1 MRPALSAAS
10 IECPDRVADLLTLQ
24 NEVLEAVAVGL
35 PLHQTLDLLC
45 RRVEALAGDVRCS
58 VLLLDGKH
66 LRHGAAPSLPA
77 AYTTAI
83 DGVEIGPCVG
93 SCGTAA
99 FRGEAVEVTDIAND
113 PLWAAYKGVALP
125 HGLRACWSTPIRA
138 REGSILG
145 TFALYFGEPRG
156 AGDFHRAAVRASTQ
170 LAAIAIERARMDEA
184 EHQRIEQL
192 ADSHARIELL
202 NRTLERRVEE
212 RTRDLDRRNHELA
225 RAFDELQRAQGEL
238 LEARRIASLGRM
250 VAGIAHELNTPL
262 GNALV
267 MATTLQARCEQF
279 AQQAAGPLRRSDISS
294 FTTDLIDASRLL
306 VQAIES
312 AASRVGSFKAV
323 AAEQP
328 QATRCNFA
336 VADALRYVAH
346 VFGPELRARKC
357 ALTLEAPESLTLD
370 SYLGPLQ
377 QALAALVDNA
387 LVHGLKGVL
396 SPALTLRARE
406 REDGRIELVVS
417 DNGVG
422 IAPEAIDKVFEPFF
436 TTRLA
441 EGSSGL
447 GLHLAHNVVRGVL
460 GGEIQLRSEPG
471 TGTSVTLILPVCAPG
486 KR

>member
-1 MRPALSAAS
+1 MRPALSAEA
-10 IECPDRVADLLTLQ
+10 IVCPDRVADLLSLQ

-58 VLLLDGKH
+58 VLLLDGTH

-77 AYTTAI
+77 AYTAAI

-113 PLWAAYKGVALP
+113 PLWAAYKGLALP

-138 REGSILG
+138 RAGSILG
-145 TFALYFGEPRG
+145 TFALYFGQPRG
-156 AGDFHRAAVRASTQ
+156 AGEFHRAAVHASTQ

-192 ADSHARIELL
+192 ADSNARIELL

-212 RTRDLDRRNHELA
+212 RTRDLDRRNLELA
-225 RAFDELQRAQGEL
+225 RAFNELQRAQGEL

-267 MATTLQARCEQF
+267 MATTLQSRCEQF
-279 AQQAAGPLRRSDISS
+279 TLQAAGPLRRSDISS
-294 FTTDLIDASRLL
+294 FTTDMMDATRLL

-323 AAEQP
+323 AAE
-328 QATRCNFA
+328 
-336 VADALRYVAH
+336 
-346 VFGPELRARKC
+346 
-357 ALTLEAPESLTLD
+357 
-370 SYLGPLQ
+370 
-377 QALAALVDNA
+377 
-387 LVHGLKGVL
+387 
-396 SPALTLRARE
+396 
-406 REDGRIELVVS
+406 
-417 DNGVG
+417 
-422 IAPEAIDKVFEPFF
+422 
-436 TTRLA
+436 
-441 EGSSGL
+441 
-447 GLHLAHNVVRGVL
+447 
-460 GGEIQLRSEPG
+460 
-471 TGTSVTLILPVCAPG
+471 
-486 KR
+486 